1 MKKNIQ
7 TFLSIFVLSSNVF
20 AIAGFGVYGDF
31 DLLKYPEG
39 HSGNITEGDITA
51 NGVKY
56 NGFDN
61 ASGFGFLF
69 YIDAIPVV
77 DLEVDVEFVGNLYEY
92 TPYLAG
98 QKLSSQE
105 LPWGRVSTYLTIRK
119 EILGLSIPLLAKAQL
134 YGGLGFNKHKVIP
147 IMTEKVINEAFN
159 TDDLAT
165 ALNSFGADANPDQ
178 AATDLAKSMLENVEN
193 ISGFHLQAGVRG
205 KLLMFNAFANA
216 RYTIAKDV
224 IPDKSGYPSLWV
236 GLAIGI

>member
-1 MKKNIQ
+1 MKKIIQ
-7 TFLSIFVLSSNVF
+7 TFLPIFILSSQVF
-20 AIAGFGVYGDF
+20 AIAGFGAYGDF
-31 DLLKYPEG
+31 DLLKYPDG
-39 HSGNITEGDITA
+39 SSGDISTY
-51 NGVKY
+51 GVEYK
-56 NGFDN
+56 GFDN
-61 ASGFGFLF
+61 AKGFGFLF

-77 DLEVDVEFVGNLYEY
+77 DLEADIEFVGNLYEY
-92 TPYLAG
+92 TPYLLGAA
-98 QKLSSQE
+98 QTSQE

-147 IMTEKVINEAFN
+147 IMTEKVIKEAFN
-159 TDDLAT
+159 ADDLAT
-165 ALNSFGADANPDQ
+165 ALDSFGTDADPDQ
-178 AATDLAKSMLENVEN
+178 AATDLAKSMLDNVED

-205 KLLMFNAFANA
+205 KLLMFNAFVNA

>member
-1 MKKNIQ
+1 MNKLIKSLIPLFIIISQ
-7 TFLSIFVLSSNVF
+7 VF
-20 AIAGFGVYGDF
+20 AIAGFGAYGNF

-61 ASGFGFLF
+61 AKGFGFLF

-77 DLEVDVEFVGNLYEY
+77 DLEADIEFVGNLYEY
-92 TPYLAG
+92 TPYLLGAA
-98 QKLSSQE
+98 QTSQE

-147 IMTEKVINEAFN
+147 IMTEKVIKEAFN
-159 TDDLAT
+159 ADDLAT
-165 ALNSFGADANPDQ
+165 ALDSFGTDADPDQ
-178 AATDLAKSMLENVEN
+178 AATDLAKSMLDNVEDV
-193 ISGFHLQAGVRG
+193 SGFHLQAGVRG
-205 KLLMFNAFANA
+205 KLLMFNAFVNA
-216 RYTIAKDV
+216 RYTIADV